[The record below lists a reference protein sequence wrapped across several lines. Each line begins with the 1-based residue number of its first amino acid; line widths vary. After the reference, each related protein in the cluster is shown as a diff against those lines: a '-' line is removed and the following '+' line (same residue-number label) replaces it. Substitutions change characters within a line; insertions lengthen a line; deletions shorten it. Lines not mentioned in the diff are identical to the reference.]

1 MKVILH
7 IGAHRCAT
15 RSFQNYMTRKQDHL
29 AQYGLTVMG
38 PERTRKGLLH
48 GVQPG
53 VSLGNGRDPVQRAR
67 GRIALQLTTL
77 REAGTAALV
86 ISDANLLGALDQSL
100 SLGQLYPGAGE
111 YLARLDHA
119 FSGAVTD
126 VMLNIR
132 SPEVF
137 WASALSMRLE
147 QSLRMPNGRVLS
159 RIATSPRS
167 WRDVIQDIYCALPG
181 ARIRVFAH
189 EVFAARP
196 EAQLSVMTGVDCP
209 PVRGSFRLNACSRL
223 PALRADLPDRL
234 AALLPE
240 GDGRWM
246 PFSEAEAAQLRERYY
261 DDMMWLVGGADGL
274 AELVEDPNK
283 SDARDD
289 RNKNAAA
296 ERMPQD
302 DLTRGPIHDPDTGDA
317 DTGRLAGAG

>member
-1 MKVILH
+1 
-7 IGAHRCAT
+7 
-15 RSFQNYMTRKQDHL
+15 MTRKQDHL

-53 VSLGNGRDPVQRAR
+53 APAISGRDPVQRAR

-86 ISDANLLGALDQSL
+86 LSDANLLGSLDQSPA
-100 SLGQLYPGAGE
+100 LGQLYPGAGE
-111 YLARLDHA
+111 HLSRLDHA
-119 FSGAVTD
+119 FAGAVTD

-147 QSLRMPNGRVLS
+147 HSLRMANGRVLS
-159 RIATSPRS
+159 RIASDPRS
-167 WRDVIQDIYCALPG
+167 WRDVIQDIYCAVPG

-196 EAQLSVMTGVDCP
+196 EAQLSAMTGVDCP
-209 PVRGSFRLNACSRL
+209 AVRGSFRLNACARL
-223 PALRADLPDRL
+223 PALRADLPERL

-246 PFSEAEAAQLRERYY
+246 PFSEAEAARLRESYY

-283 SDARDD
+283 SGARDD
-289 RNKNAAA
+289 TNNAAA
-296 ERMPQD
+296 ERMPQH
-302 DLTRGPIHDPDTGDA
+302 DLTRGPTHDPDTGDA